1 MRNFLV
7 SIHSS
12 ACPAL
17 CFSNN
22 RKGVKMKAVIFD
34 MDGVLIDSEKFHQQ
48 AEIQSLARIGVQ
60 VTPADLKP
68 FAGASRELF
77 RRGLSERF
85 GHHLDWDAFFAEK
98 DRVLFDRMENVRL
111 VPGVLPWLRD
121 LRAKGLRLAVATSSQ
136 RRLLEFVLMKFSLDE
151 TFEQTV
157 SANEITHSKPH
168 PEIFLKAAAL
178 LRLNPADCAAVEDSI
193 NGVLAAKAAG
203 MYTLAITTSF
213 PRDQL
218 TPADRIINHFEELR
232 GDPLF
237 PPRNGSP
244 V

>member
-1 MRNFLV
+1 
-7 SIHSS
+7 
-12 ACPAL
+12 
-17 CFSNN
+17 
-22 RKGVKMKAVIFD
+22 MKAVIFD

>member
-1 MRNFLV
+1 MRDFLV

-12 ACPAL
+12 ACPAS

-85 GHHLDWDAFFAEK
+85 GNHLDWDAFFAEK
-98 DRVLFDRMENVRL
+98 DRLLFDLMQEVRP
-111 VPGVLPWLRD
+111 VPGVLTWLRD
-121 LRAKGLRLAVATSSQ
+121 LRAQGLRLAVATSSQ
-136 RRLLEFVLMKFSLDE
+136 RRFLDFILKRFSWDD

-168 PEIFLKAAAL
+168 PEIFLKAAEL
-178 LRLNPADCAAVEDSI
+178 LCLDPADCAAVEDSI
-193 NGVLAAKAAG
+193 NGVRAAKAAG

-213 PRDQL
+213 PRVQL
-218 TPADRIINHFEELR
+218 APADRIIDHFEELR
-232 GDPLF
+232 GDPQWW
-237 PPRNGSP
+237 PRNGSP
-244 V
+244 A